1 MRRLLIVLFVLA
13 ALLVVADR
21 VGVVVAQNVLAGQIQ
36 QQLDLDRRPD
46 VSIRGIPFLTQ
57 AIGGTY
63 KDIRV
68 ELPDVDAGDV
78 QNVAVDARLQ
88 GARVPLSAAIR
99 RNVNQIPVDRISGSL
114 GIRYDQLARASGI
127 PGLRITRQG
136 DALRLAGSVQVLG
149 RTIDAEA
156 VGRVEAESGRIAIS
170 AEQAKVAGVP
180 VPQTVLDEAAR
191 LLSFR
196 VQPRNLPLDLR
207 ITAVRIGDTGL
218 LVDAVSDDV
227 VLRPDSVPTG

>member
-1 MRRLLIVLFVLA
+1 MRRLLIVLVVLA
-13 ALLVVADR
+13 AVLVVADR
-21 VGVVVAQNVLAGQIQ
+21 VGVVVAQNALAGEVE
-36 QQLDLDRRPD
+36 QQLDLDRKPD

-68 ELPDVDAGDV
+68 QLPDVDAGDV

-88 GARVPLSAAIR
+88 GAHVPLSAAVR
-99 RNVNQIPVDRISGSL
+99 GSVDRIPVDRISGTVAIPY
-114 GIRYDQLARASGI
+114 GDLARASRI
-127 PGLRITRQG
+127 PGLRITREG

-156 VGRVEAESGRIAIS
+156 VGRVEVADGRIAIN

-180 VPQTVLDEAAR
+180 VPQAVLDEAAR

-196 VQPRNLPLDLR
+196 VQPRDLPLNLR
-207 ITAVRIGDTGL
+207 ITAVRLADTGL

-227 VLRPDSVPTG
+227 VLQPDSVR